1 MKVLLV
7 EDEALVRMMAAE
19 MLTDAG
25 FEVIEAASGEE
36 ALEAC
41 KVHQA
46 DVLFTDIRLTGK
58 LTGWDVAEHCRADNP
73 DLPVIYATG
82 YSEAAPRRVP
92 GSAFFRKPY
101 RGAEILKTIRD
112 LTG

>member
-7 EDEALVRMMAAE
+7 EDEALVRMMAVE
-19 MLTDAG
+19 TLMDAG
-25 FEVIEAASGEE
+25 FEVIEAATGEE

-41 KVHQA
+41 KIHHA
-46 DVLFTDIRLTGK
+46 DVLFTDIRLPGK
-58 LTGWDVAEHCRADNP
+58 LTGWDVAEHCRASNP

-82 YSEAAPRRVP
+82 YSESEPRQVP

-101 RGAEILKTIRD
+101 RPAEIIKKIRD

>member
-7 EDEALVRMMAAE
+7 EDEALVRMMAVE
-19 MLTDAG
+19 TLEDAG
-25 FEVIEAASGEE
+25 FEVIEAATGEE

-41 KVHQA
+41 KIHRA
-46 DVLFTDIRLTGK
+46 DVLFTDIRLPGK
-58 LTGWDVAEHCRADNP
+58 LSGWDVAEHCRAQNP

-82 YSEAAPRRVP
+82 YSEVAPRRVA

-101 RGAEILKTIRD
+101 RPAEVVKTILA
-112 LTG
+112 LTR

>member
-19 MLTDAG
+19 TLEDAG
-25 FEVIEAASGEE
+25 FEVIEAATGEQ

-41 KVHQA
+41 KMHRA
-46 DVLFTDIRLTGK
+46 DVLFTDIRLPGE
-58 LTGWDVAEHCRADNP
+58 LSGWDVAEHCRAQHP

-101 RGAEILKTIRD
+101 RPAEIVKTI
-112 LTG
+112 LTLTR